1 MTALLWAEWKQLMRT
16 LRSRR
21 GILDLAV
28 VFVGVPLIGFGL
40 GLVLFIS
47 NVASAPGRSP
57 AGFFVTALLVL
68 LTSIPLV
75 TPPHTLAGVLPEWA
89 FAQPIPARKAMVFTW
104 LIASG
109 TLVLVLAV
117 LLSPVVFYSALKGSF
132 GIASAS
138 TVAAVF
144 ILNAILDFALLSQE
158 LTGWKTN
165 LALVGKLWKTWAKVL
180 FLGAVALLLIVSI
193 ETFRRAVS
201 VDWEKFARWLETPA
215 GMVVTLPVLPAYYA
229 VKSVLSGFEA
239 TAILSVAFL
248 ALFTAIMV
256 WEALKVAA
264 TFCQAVFLLSE
275 RQQWLTKIGA
285 WEVATQRDVLKPV
298 KSESGFGLRETSLLW
313 LYWLNWKRSGLWS
326 ADLIVPFLIFAGTS
340 IVADT
345 APIAF
350 SIALPMAFVALAF
363 TSLTPEWLKSQPMAL
378 ETGLIMLALPTA
390 LRAMLWG
397 FAILLAFMLRLPES
411 MSAVRILAFIF
422 ATIAFGFGTDFASRA
437 LRVSG
442 WTKPWDFLLAWG
454 IALVFA
460 FLVRLTLLGYWF
472 VGLLLSW
479 AACGVFFRWAKE
491 EWQRQP

>member
-28 VFVGVPLIGFGL
+28 VFVSALLLGLGL

-47 NVASAPGRSP
+47 NVASAPGRSF
-57 AGFFVTALLVL
+57 AGFFVTALLVF

-75 TPPHTLAGVLPEWA
+75 TQPHTLAGVLPEWA

-144 ILNAILDFALLSQE
+144 ILNAILGFALLSQE

-193 ETFRRAVS
+193 TFRRAVS

-264 TFCQAVFLLSE
+264 PFCQAVFLLSE

-326 ADLIVPFLIFAGTS
+326 GELIMLFVVFAVAS
-340 IVADT
+340 IKADT
-345 APIAF
+345 ISAAKSVPL
-350 SIALPMAFVALAF
+350 ALVIFLAAL
-363 TSLTPEWLKSQPMAL
+363 SRTPEWLKSQPIAL
-378 ETGLIMLALPTA
+378 ETGLIMLALPNA

-397 FAILLAFMLRLPES
+397 FAILLALLLWVPES
-411 MSAVRILAFIF
+411 VSAVRILAFIF
-422 ATIAFGFGTDFASRA
+422 ATIAFGFGTDFARRA

-442 WTKPWDFLLAWG
+442 WTKPSDFLSAWG

-460 FLVRLTLLGYWF
+460 FLVMLTLLGYWF

-479 AACGVFFRWAKE
+479 AACAVFFRWAKE

>member
-1 MTALLWAEWKQLMRT
+1 
-16 LRSRR
+16 
-21 GILDLAV
+21 
-28 VFVGVPLIGFGL
+28 
-40 GLVLFIS
+40 
-47 NVASAPGRSP
+47 
-57 AGFFVTALLVL
+57 
-68 LTSIPLV
+68 
-75 TPPHTLAGVLPEWA
+75 
-89 FAQPIPARKAMVFTW
+89 MVFTW

-144 ILNAILDFALLSQE
+144 ILNAILGFALLSQE
-158 LTGWKTN
+158 LTGWKTD
-165 LALVGKLWKTWAKVL
+165 LALVGKLCRTWAKVL

-193 ETFRRAVS
+193 TFRRAVS

-264 TFCQAVFLLSE
+264 PFCQAVFLLSE

-326 ADLIVPFLIFAGTS
+326 GELIMLFVVFAVAS
-340 IVADT
+340 IKADT
-345 APIAF
+345 ISAAKSVPL
-350 SIALPMAFVALAF
+350 ALVIFLAAL
-363 TSLTPEWLKSQPMAL
+363 SRTPEWLKSQPIAL
-378 ETGLIMLALPTA
+378 EMGLIMLALPNA
-390 LRAMLWG
+390 LRATLWG
-397 FAILLAFMLRLPES
+397 FAILLALLLWVPES
-411 MSAVRILAFIF
+411 VSAVRILAFIF
-422 ATIAFGFGTDFASRA
+422 ATIAFGFGTDFARRA

-460 FLVRLTLLGYWF
+460 FLAMLTLLGYWF

-479 AACGVFFRWAKE
+479 AACAVFFRWAKE

>member
-1 MTALLWAEWKQLMRT
+1 
-16 LRSRR
+16 
-21 GILDLAV
+21 
-28 VFVGVPLIGFGL
+28 
-40 GLVLFIS
+40 
-47 NVASAPGRSP
+47 
-57 AGFFVTALLVL
+57 
-68 LTSIPLV
+68 
-75 TPPHTLAGVLPEWA
+75 
-89 FAQPIPARKAMVFTW
+89 MVFTW

-117 LLSPVVFYSALKGSF
+117 LLSPVVFYAALKGSL
-132 GIASAS
+132 ASAS

-144 ILNAILDFALLSQE
+144 ILNAILGFALLSQE

-180 FLGAVALLLIVSI
+180 FLGAVVLLLVGSI

-215 GMVVTLPVLPAYYA
+215 GMVVTLPVLPAYHA

-264 TFCQAVFLLSE
+264 PFCQAVFLLSE

-326 ADLIVPFLIFAGTS
+326 GELIMLFVVFAVAS
-340 IVADT
+340 IKADT
-345 APIAF
+345 ISAAKSVPL
-350 SIALPMAFVALAF
+350 ALVIFLAAL
-363 TSLTPEWLKSQPMAL
+363 SRTPEWLKSQPIAL
-378 ETGLIMLALPTA
+378 ETGLIMLALPNA

-397 FAILLAFMLRLPES
+397 FAILLALLLWVPES
-411 MSAVRILAFIF
+411 VSAVRILAFIF
-422 ATIAFGFGTDFASRA
+422 ATIAFGFGTDFARRA

-460 FLVRLTLLGYWF
+460 FLAMLTLLGYWF

-479 AACGVFFRWAKE
+479 AACAVFFRWAKE

>member
-1 MTALLWAEWKQLMRT
+1 MEMTALLWAEWKQLMRT

-28 VFVGVPLIGFGL
+28 VFVGGL
-40 GLVLFIS
+40 GLALFIS
-47 NVASAPGRSP
+47 IVASAPGRSP
-57 AGFFVTALLVL
+57 AEVFVTALLVL
-68 LTSIPLV
+68 LTSIPLG
-75 TPPHTLAGVLPEWA
+75 TSPHTLAGVLPEWA

-109 TLVLVLAV
+109 KLVLVLAV

-144 ILNAILDFALLSQE
+144 ILNAILGFALLSQE
-158 LTGWKTN
+158 LTGWKTD
-165 LALVGKLWKTWAKVL
+165 LALVGKLCRTWAKVL

-193 ETFRRAVS
+193 TFRRAVS

-264 TFCQAVFLLSE
+264 PFCQAVFLLSE

-285 WEVATQRDVLKPV
+285 WEVATQKDVPKPV
-298 KSESGFGLRETSLLW
+298 KSESGFGSRETSLLW
-313 LYWLNWKRSGLWS
+313 LYWLNWKRGGLWS
-326 ADLIVPFLIFAGTS
+326 ADLIMPFLVFAVAS
-340 IVADT
+340 IKADT
-345 APIAF
+345 APIAL
-350 SIALPMAFVALAF
+350 SITFVALAV

-378 ETGLIMLALPTA
+378 ETGLIMLALPNA
-390 LRAMLWG
+390 LRAMLGG
-397 FAILLAFMLRLPES
+397 FAILLTLLLWVPES
-411 MSAVRILAFIF
+411 VSAVRILAFIF

-437 LRVSG
+437 LRVSWR
-442 WTKPWDFLLAWG
+442 WTKPWDFPLLAWG
-454 IALVFA
+454 IAFVFA
-460 FLVRLTLLGYWF
+460 FLARLTLLGYWF

-479 AACGVFFRWAKE
+479 AACAVFFRWTKE